1 MTESRVGTN
10 VSCCLFVCLFVF
22 HPIPFQAYVSIQRI
36 TRFLVLEERDPGN
49 VQKTAPPHG
58 KSRQVE
64 QRA

>member
-1 MTESRVGTN
+1 MSAQ
-10 VSCCLFVCLFVF
+10 CQLLFLLFF
-22 HPIPFQAYVSIQRI
+22 IIIIIIPFQAYVSVQRI